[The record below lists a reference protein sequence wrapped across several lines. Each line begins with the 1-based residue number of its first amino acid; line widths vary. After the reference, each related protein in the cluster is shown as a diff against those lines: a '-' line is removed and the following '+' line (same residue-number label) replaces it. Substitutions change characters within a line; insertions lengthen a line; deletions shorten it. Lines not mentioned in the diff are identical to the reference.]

1 MPAGGKRPGAGR
13 PKGSRALTLL
23 APTGERMAFYEAARQ
38 YDQKAL
44 QVIASILMDAK
55 QPASLRLAAANDL
68 LDRGY
73 GRPPVSIDATTQKLS
88 LQKIISFFA
97 RTNRWLS
104 RVPLPLRI
112 LRSVGSRLGLDG
124 HAESAG
130 QPRRAYRRK
139 RSLFGSQDQTMA
151 RDTV

>member
-23 APTGERMAFYEAARQ
+23 APTGERTAFYEAARQ

-88 LQKIISFFA
+88 LQKIIHEV
-97 RTNRWLS
+97 RWLPPDPNDHS
-104 RVPLPLRI
+104 KLIEPEP
-112 LRSVGSRLGLDG
+112 D
-124 HAESAG
+124 
-130 QPRRAYRRK
+130 
-139 RSLFGSQDQTMA
+139 
-151 RDTV
+151 